1 MLGSS
6 KMINASELLINVVMG
21 IELKL
26 LKGSYQNGACSG
38 IPVSHSGY
46 DDITNT
52 GEQAGSSLL
61 CTTIGTR

>member
-6 KMINASELLINVVMG
+6 KMINASELLINVVIG
-21 IELKL
+21 TELKL

-38 IPVSHSGY
+38 IPVLHSGY

-52 GEQAGSSLL
+52 CEEAGSSLL
-61 CTTIGTR
+61 STTIGTR